1 MASRKV
7 FLLKHILSLD
17 PSRGGEKPSSF
28 LFIGLRKGSIARK
41 QNREARKRDPSGPE
55 GVAVVLGR
63 ERAMALE
70 AQDLRVPKP
79 QSPHLE
85 NRSSEAGVHQQGWE
99 SP

>member
-1 MASRKV
+1 M
-7 FLLKHILSLD
+7 
-17 PSRGGEKPSSF
+17 EKPSSF

-41 QNREARKRDPSGPE
+41 QNRKRDPSGPE
-55 GVAVVLGR
+55 GVAMVLGR
-63 ERAMALE
+63 ERATALE

-85 NRSSEAGVHQQGWE
+85 NRSSDAGVHQQGWE